1 MLRKILMAL
10 FCVLTM
16 GAYSQ
21 ELKFA
26 HFNSQEFMQN
36 LPEVKEAMTKM
47 DDYSKKYEAELQK
60 MQDEFSKRYS
70 DFIAQADTL
79 PDAIKTRRTQE
90 LSEMQQK
97 IENFRMTAMQ
107 DVQQKQQE
115 LITPIQEKVLKAVK
129 AVADEQGFI
138 YVFDTSVLLHVSE
151 KSTDLTPLLK
161 KKLNVQ

>member
-1 MLRKILMAL
+1 MLRKVLIAL
-10 FCVLTM
+10 FAVFTL
-16 GAYSQ
+16 GGYAQ
-21 ELKFA
+21 DLKFA

-47 DDYSKKYEAELQK
+47 DDYSKKYESELQK

-90 LSEMQQK
+90 LTEMQQK
-97 IENFRMTAMQ
+97 IDNFRVTAMQ

-129 AVADEQGFI
+129 EVANEQGFI
-138 YVFDTSVLLHVSE
+138 YVFDVAVLLHVSD
-151 KSTDLTPLLK
+151 KSTDITPLLK
-161 KKLNVQ
+161 KKLNL